1 MKVIDNILDTRMRTV
16 LGIRHGHD
24 AAASLV
30 KDGQIVA
37 DVAEE
42 RFTRKKNDGSFPEN
56 AVRYC
61 LESAGI
67 TSNDLDA
74 VVVPTTSIS
83 SIIKT
88 FFPGGNVE
96 ESNQNSLNSYLRKR
110 FISNVQ
116 SEENKISLPV
126 YYETFPIHKDCKI
139 IPVHHHLAHAS
150 SAYYSSGLF
159 DQKALVVVM
168 DGIGDSWSTSLWRG
182 KNNHL
187 TLLQKYDSYSSL
199 AWFYAAATEALG
211 WRHGS
216 DEWKTMGLAPYG
228 TPKAGALKGYYPEFD
243 IGVLIKGHDFGEPSR
258 FPDHGCN
265 HYHLRDAIKLK
276 ELAESLG
283 KEHFAAEVQQVVESQ
298 AENLIYPWLI
308 KENTRNLCCAGGFF
322 LNVKFNQKV
331 WYSGNVDFQWTFPN
345 PGDAGLAAGAA
356 LYGYY
361 IHNAQIPSKRLSNMY
376 LGPQYSNDEIKA
388 ILDDRKLSYTYHTDI
403 AQKAAELIANN
414 KIIAWFR
421 GRMESG
427 PRALGNRSILMSP
440 LKAEN
445 KDIINACVKYR
456 EAFRPFTPSILY
468 QKAADYL
475 MNTRDEFFMT
485 TSFHA
490 KPGVKERI
498 PAVIHVDGTAR
509 PQMVQKETNPEY
521 YNLIKKFGELTGE
534 YVVLNTSL
542 NVKGEPII
550 CTPREAIRCFYD
562 TGLDALVLE
571 NYLIEK

>member
-1 MKVIDNILDTRMRTV
+1 MSKI

-30 KDGQIVA
+30 INGEIVA

-56 AVRYC
+56 AIRYC
-61 LESAGI
+61 FESAGI
-67 TSNDLDA
+67 TSRDLDA
-74 VVVPTTSIS
+74 VVVPTITIS
-83 SIIKT
+83 STIKT
-88 FFPGGNVE
+88 FFPGGSIE
-96 ESNQNSLNSYLRKR
+96 EYDKKTLQSHLRKALNPYINR
-110 FISNVQ
+110 
-116 SEENKISLPV
+116 EEEKIELPV
-126 YYETFPIHKDCKI
+126 YYETFPVRQDCKL

-150 SAYYSSGLF
+150 SAYYTSGLF
-159 DQKALVVVM
+159 DQKTLVIVM
-168 DGIGDSWSTSLWRG
+168 DGIGDGWSTSLWSGER
-182 KNNHL
+182 NLL
-187 TLLQKYDSYSSL
+187 TLLRKFDGSSSL

-228 TPKAGALKGYYPEFD
+228 DPQPGALKGYYPEFEN
-243 IGVLIKGHDFGEPSR
+243 GTLKIKHDFGNPGR

-265 HYHLRDAIKLK
+265 HYHLRDANKLK
-276 ELAESLG
+276 KKVEELGREN
-283 KEHFAAEVQQVVESQ
+283 FTAEVQRVVEEQ
-298 AENLIYPWLI
+298 AENLIYPWLE
-308 KENTRNLCCAGGFF
+308 KEKIRNLCCAGGFF

-345 PGDAGLAAGAA
+345 PGDPGLAAGAA

-361 IHNAQIPSKRLSNMY
+361 KYNSQKPSKKLPHLY
-376 LGPQYSNDEIKA
+376 LGPQYSNDEIKK
-388 ILDDRKLSYTYHTDI
+388 ILDERKLRYTYYEDI
-403 AQKAAELIANN
+403 AQTTAQLLAEN
-414 KIIAWFR
+414 IIVAWFQ

-456 EAFRPFTPSILY
+456 EAFRPFTPSMLY
-468 QKAADYL
+468 VKAGDYL
-475 MNTRDEFFMT
+475 YNARDEFFMV
-485 TSFHA
+485 TSFQV
-490 KPGVKERI
+490 KEGVKERI

-509 PQMVQKETNPEY
+509 PQMVQKETNPRY
-521 YNLIKKFGELTGE
+521 YDLISKFGKLSGE
-534 YVVLNTSL
+534 YVVLNTSF

-550 CTPREAIRCFYD
+550 CNPREAIKCFFD
-562 TGLDALVLE
+562 TGLDALVLG
-571 NYLIEK
+571 NYLIQKSE